1 MTLLVS
7 EEIILYGLIIAVIVI
22 IIFYFLIYYQLVN
35 LPNTVVNALAEK
47 FDSPCQLSFPLE
59 YREAVYVPKQNG
71 VYEKKLATALL
82 DTCFM
87 TSSANCTAILPIEN
101 PPGFT
106 DQLQLNG
113 IEPVSH
119 QNLFIGYIFWNQATG
134 RVIFAFSGTEQ
145 LAAWKADFRY
155 HQVPPTQL
163 NGYKDGMLVHEGFYE
178 IYTAIRDQLWC
189 WYNENSK
196 WIKHLFICGHSL
208 GSALCFL
215 SAFDFAS
222 IFKEHKNP
230 ICYGYGSPRVGN
242 IEFAKEFD
250 RKMPHAINVVNTE
263 DLIPSLVLA
272 QLFGYTYE
280 TVKNLVPFI
289 KSGGSLSYNHID
301 AYYYNLPDE
310 PECAK

>member
-1 MTLLVS
+1 MSLSTP

-22 IIFYFLIYYQLVN
+22 MIFYFLIYYQLVS
-35 LPNTVVNALAEK
+35 LPDTVVNALAEK
-47 FDSPCQLSFPLE
+47 YDSPCDLKFSLT
-59 YREAVYVPKQNG
+59 YREAVYVPRQNG
-71 VYEKKLATALL
+71 IYEKKLATALL
-82 DTCFM
+82 DVCFM

-119 QNLFIGYIFWNQATG
+119 QNLFIGYIFWNQSTNRA
-134 RVIFAFSGTEQ
+134 IFCFSGTEQ
-145 LAAWKADFRY
+145 IAAWKADFRY

-163 NGYKDGMLVHEGFYE
+163 NGYKDCMLVHEGFYE

-208 GSALCFL
+208 GASLALL
-215 SAFDFAS
+215 SSFDFS
-222 IFKEHKNP
+222 GISKEHKK
-230 ICYGYGSPRVGN
+230 IISYFYGSPRVGN
-242 IEFAKEFD
+242 VEFAKQFD
-250 RKMPHAINVVNTE
+250 IKVPHAINVVNTE
-263 DLIPSLVLA
+263 DLIPALVLA

>member
-1 MTLLVS
+1 MTLETP

-22 IIFYFLIYYQLVN
+22 VIFYFLIYYQLVS
-35 LPNTVVNALAEK
+35 LPDTVVNALDSS
-47 FDSPCQLSFPLE
+47 FDKPCSLQFELT
-59 YREAVYVPKQNG
+59 YREAVYVPRDPSK
-71 VYEKKLATALL
+71 YEKKLATALL

-106 DQLQLNG
+106 DQLRLDG

-134 RVIFAFSGTEQ
+134 RAMFAYSGTES
-145 LAAWKADFRY
+145 LVAWKSDFRY

-208 GSALCFL
+208 GASLTIL
-215 SAFDFAS
+215 TSFDFNG
-222 IFKEHKNP
+222 IFKEHKKP
-230 ICYGYGSPRVGN
+230 ITYFFGAPRVGN
-242 IEFAKEFD
+242 VEFAKEFD
-250 RKMPHAINVVNTE
+250 RKMPHAINISNIE
-263 DLIPSLVLA
+263 DLIPALVLA

-280 TVKNLVPFI
+280 TVGRLVPFI